1 MILADPMTRVCLIA
15 LYQEETCTHRET
27 HRGRSQ
33 DPSGISL
40 IVSGSRNHTA
50 RCKLWSMD
58 LGRSEINRG
67 ETFFFSG
74 GEITAIS
81 PCYGG

>member
-40 IVSGSRNHTA
+40 IVSGSRNHTRVA
-50 RCKLWSMD
+50 SL
-58 LGRSEINRG
+58 E
-67 ETFFFSG
+67 
-74 GEITAIS
+74 
-81 PCYGG
+81 YGLRKVGN